1 MTSIAKVLSG
11 VNRLFIDTA
20 PLIYL
25 IEQHPLY
32 SPIVQE
38 IVRRVDEGI
47 LMAYS
52 SVIALTEVL
61 THPVRLGRT
70 ELVEKYRRILLEA
83 RNFTLSPIDAATAE
97 LAATLRAQHN
107 LRTPDALQVAAAS
120 ILECDAI
127 LTNDTTL
134 KRISQPRVIL
144 VDELI

>member
-1 MTSIAKVLSG
+1 MTPVAKVLRG

-32 SPIVQE
+32 FPIVQE
-38 IVRRVDEGI
+38 IVHRVDEGTI
-47 LMAYS
+47 MAYS
-52 SVIALTEVL
+52 SVITLTEVL
-61 THPVRLGRT
+61 THPVRLGRAD
-70 ELVEKYRRILLEA
+70 LVEKYRRILLQA

-127 LTNDTTL
+127 LTNDTAL